1 MDLELP
7 TSAQRA
13 VERCFGA
20 DALAA
25 GLVAVAAGRVH
36 LVKPPPWP
44 VVARVGGE
52 VVTVRFRVEDQH
64 LSGECSCAGGGDCGH
79 AAATALV
86 ALADARASA
95 DAAIAVER
103 QARVGEW
110 LTELGRHQPPP
121 PPASATNQLVA
132 YVLDARDQDVG
143 LTIVP
148 AARLR
153 GGGLSAG
160 LALAALADPQR
171 GAPRWVEVDDLRRIA
186 LLRAIARATPQ
197 VTRLRLDRVP
207 ADVLEELAATGRLF
221 WRGVDGP
228 ALAWGPPTLE
238 PLAWQ
243 PCAELPDAFQLG
255 IAAPRVIVTAAT
267 TLYVDPAAAQL
278 GPLDLGVRPE
288 LAARLLRSPPVPA
301 AMRATVARSLRPLWP
316 DAPGPLDDAD
326 AEPPAPLEPWLTLGL
341 EPGLKNVLALVAE
354 ARYGDARYPL
364 GAWDP
369 ERPAARDLLAEG
381 RARARLDELTAKAVP
396 HGVVAPSSVALLAAA
411 RALVHVVVPTLRAE
425 GWRCA
430 LDPSFPID
438 PPAAEVAWLETLR
451 PMGDRP
457 LWFELALG
465 VCIDGRT
472 VPLVPILLAALRSG
486 QLVVT
491 PGAPINGGAGLHLR
505 LPEGEQ
511 VFLPP
516 ERLARWFAP
525 LLELLLRGLDADQR
539 LLVPA
544 PVAAALDDRPGGVT
558 AAARARLEG
567 LLTLAPATPA
577 ATFVGSL
584 RPYQQLGLAWLHA
597 LHDAGLG
604 GLLADDMGLGKTV
617 QVLAFLDALPLS
629 PAAPALVV
637 APRSV
642 VDNWVDEAARFA
654 PRLRVAR
661 HLGADRP
668 DDAAA
673 LAPATVVI
681 TSYQTLVRDLPLFR
695 TIAWTTVI
703 FDEAQALKNPDTQLR
718 GAAVALAARSR
729 FAVTGTPIENH
740 LGELWAQLDLA
751 VPGLLGRRA
760 GFDAAVRKPIEKFA
774 AAPVLADLRSRI
786 RPFLL
791 RRTKPEVAIELPP
804 RTEIIERVDLDVG
817 QRDLYESLRTTTDAE
832 VRRALALADAPGVSM
847 AILDALLKLR
857 QCCCDPRLL
866 PLPAARTATG
876 SAKLDHLLARLAE
889 LVDAGRTTLVFS
901 QFTSML
907 ALIEAACRAAGL
919 ATLTFTGATRDRAG
933 VVRQF
938 QAGAAPILLVSLKAG
953 GVGLNLTR
961 ADTVIHYDPWWNP
974 AAEAQAADRAHRIG
988 QRRPVHVY
996 KLVAR
1001 GTVEDAICK
1010 LQDDKRRLTAA
1021 ALEDGGVTHLAAADL
1036 QAIYRRL
1043 TDS

>member
-1 MDLELP
+1 MIP
-7 TSAQRA
+7 ASAQRT

-20 DALAA
+20 AALAD
-25 GLVAVAAGRVH
+25 GLAAVAAGRVH

-44 VVARVGGE
+44 VVARVAGE
-52 VVTVRFRVEDQH
+52 VVTVRYRPEGE
-64 LSGECSCAGGGDCGH
+64 LLRGECSCAGGGDCGH

-86 ALADARASA
+86 ALADQRAGA
-95 DAAIAVER
+95 EAAIAVER

-110 LTELGRHQPPP
+110 LAELGRHQPDAPTP
-121 PPASATNQLVA
+121 ATNQLVA
-132 YVLDARDQDVG
+132 YVLDARDRDVG

-160 LALAALADPQR
+160 LPLAALADPQR
-171 GAPRWVEVDDLRRIA
+171 GAPRWVDVDDLRRIA

-228 ALAWGPPTLE
+228 ALAWGAPARE
-238 PLAWQ
+238 ALAWQ
-243 PCAELPDAFQLG
+243 PCAEPADSFQLG
-255 IAAPRVIVTAAT
+255 VAAPRVIVPVARA
-267 TLYVDPAAAQL
+267 LYVDPDDARI
-278 GPLDLGVRPE
+278 GPLELGVLPE
-288 LAARLLRSPPVPA
+288 LVARLLASPPVPA

-316 DAPGPLDDAD
+316 DAPAPDAPDAPTPTEPLV
-326 AEPPAPLEPWLTLGL
+326 PRLTVGL
-341 EPGLKNVLALVAE
+341 EPGLRNVLALVAE
-354 ARYGDARYPL
+354 AGYGEARYPL
-364 GAWDP
+364 AAWDP
-369 ERPAARDLLAEG
+369 DRPATRDLLAEG
-381 RARARLDELTAKAVP
+381 RARARLDALVATTLP
-396 HGVVAPSSVALLAAA
+396 HGVVAPSSVALLASA
-411 RALVHVVVPTLRAE
+411 RAVAHVLIPTLRAE

-430 LDPSFPID
+430 LDDSFPLEA
-438 PPAAEVAWLETLR
+438 PAAEATWVEALR

-457 LWFELALG
+457 LWFELELG
-465 VCIDGRT
+465 VCVDGRT
-472 VPLVPILLAALRSG
+472 VPLVPILLAAIRSG

-491 PGAPINGGAGLHLR
+491 PGAPINGGAGLNLR
-505 LPEGEQ
+505 LPEGEL
-511 VFLPP
+511 VYLPP
-516 ERLARWFAP
+516 DRLARWFAP
-525 LLELLLRGLDADQR
+525 LLELALRGIDADAR
-539 LLVPA
+539 LLLPA
-544 PVAAALDDRPGGVT
+544 PVAATLDDRPDGVT
-558 AAARARLEG
+558 AAARAQLEA
-567 LLTLAPATPA
+567 LLALAPAAPA
-577 ATFVGSL
+577 AGFVGAL
-584 RPYQQLGLAWLHA
+584 RPYQALGLAWLRA

-617 QVLAFLDALPLS
+617 QVLAFLDGLALTPR
-629 PAAPALVV
+629 APALVV

-642 VDNWVDEAARFA
+642 VDNWLDEAARFA

-681 TSYQTLVRDLPLFR
+681 TSYQTLARDLPLLR
-695 TIAWTTVI
+695 TIAWTTVV

-718 GAAVALAARSR
+718 AAAVALAVRSR

-740 LGELWAQLDLA
+740 LGELWAQVDLV

-774 AAPVLADLRSRI
+774 VPEVLADLRARV

-791 RRTKPEVAIELPP
+791 RRTKPEVALELPP
-804 RTEIIERVDLDVG
+804 RTEIVERVDLDVG
-817 QRDLYESLRTTTDAE
+817 QRDLYESLRISTDAE
-832 VRRALALADAPGVSM
+832 VRRALERADAPATSM

-866 PLPAARTATG
+866 PLPPARTATG

-907 ALIEAACRAAGL
+907 ALIERACRDAGL

-933 VVRQF
+933 VVRKF

-988 QRRPVHVY
+988 QDRPVHVY